1 MHRLAILVL
10 LSLPMAANAVPI
22 VSGST
27 YDVALLE
34 GGFGLLTTGGRT
46 LTFDGVGETFALD
59 RSSNAALVTVNE
71 SQTSLGG
78 NDYLVSILFN
88 ATDDIYPGNPGSN
101 GAILAGIG
109 AFGNALDFVFDVK
122 ITSAIFSVFNSSGA
136 LLANSDFINSIGNP
150 DPWDGI
156 FPRVG
161 AVSGY
166 TPATGLDITRMQ
178 LDFYVTRVPEPSTLV
193 LLGIGLAGI
202 GFASRRR
209 MLTQLS

>member
-22 VSGST
+22 LTGST
-27 YDVALLE
+27 YDLALLE
-34 GGFGLLTTGGRT
+34 GGYGFLTTGART

-78 NDYLVSILFN
+78 NDYLVSIFFD
-88 ATDDIYPGNPGSN
+88 ATDDIYPGNPGSD
-101 GAILAGIG
+101 GGIYAGIG
-109 AFGNALDFVFDVK
+109 ALGNALDFVFNVK
-122 ITSAIFSVFNSSGA
+122 ITSAIFSIYNSSGA
-136 LLANSDFINSIGNP
+136 LIANSDFINSIGNP

-156 FPRVG
+156 FPRAGVV
-161 AVSGY
+161 AGY
-166 TPATGLDITRMQ
+166 IPATGRDITRMQ
-178 LDFYVTRVPEPSTLV
+178 LDFHVTRVPEPSTLV

-202 GFASRRR
+202 GFARRRR
-209 MLTQLS
+209 MLAQLS